1 MKTQALKALS
11 KGRSSLQNAVDAQA
25 YPHAGLES
33 ICERYGDNP
42 FVRFLRAAFF
52 LDDAVHAEGVP
63 ARVPGATTVGLSRG
77 KRARG
82 ARGGDRARWHGT
94 LKF

>member
-11 KGRSSLQNAVDAQA
+11 KGRSSSRKAGAQTG
-25 YPHAGLES
+25 PQAGLES
-33 ICERYGDNP
+33 ICQRYGDNP

-52 LDDAVHAEGVP
+52 FDEAVHAGGVP
-63 ARVPGATTVGLSRG
+63 ARAPGAAAVGLSRG
-77 KRARG
+77 KAARG
-82 ARGGDRARWHGT
+82 TRAGGRARWHGT